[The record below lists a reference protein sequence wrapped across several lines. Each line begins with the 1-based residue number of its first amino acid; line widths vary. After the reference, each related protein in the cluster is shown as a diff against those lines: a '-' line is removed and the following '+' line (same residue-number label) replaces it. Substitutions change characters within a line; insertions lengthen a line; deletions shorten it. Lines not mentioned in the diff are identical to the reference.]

1 MSYVII
7 TPVRNEGAHFHQT
20 LESVLAQTLRP
31 LAWVIVDDGSTDI
44 TPQLVDAVAAQH
56 PWIHAVHRT
65 DRGFRQQG
73 SGVIEAFYDGYAKL
87 ATLGSNS
94 APSLPSEGRGVRG
107 EGSSSSAAWS
117 FLVKLDGD
125 LSFASDYFEQC
136 FSRFVADPKLGI
148 AGGRV
153 YCRRNGATVED
164 SPGDP
169 SFHVRGATKIYR
181 RECWDQLGGLVRA
194 PGWDTLDEVKA
205 NMLGWKTCSFP
216 DLRLLQL
223 KPTGSADGSWRNWVK
238 NGRAN
243 YTSGYHPL
251 FMLLKCL
258 KRTVEKPYGIA
269 ALGLFT
275 GFCAGYLRRLPQ
287 VPDPGLIR
295 YLRRQQ
301 MNRLLGKRSLWSSPS
316 LQHSNT
322 PSRRASITPAPHSA
336 NG

>member
-1 MSYVII
+1 M
-7 TPVRNEGAHFHQT
+7 
-20 LESVLAQTLRP
+20 
-31 LAWVIVDDGSTDI
+31 
-44 TPQLVDAVAAQH
+44 
-56 PWIHAVHRT
+56 
-65 DRGFRQQG
+65 
-73 SGVIEAFYDGYAKL
+73 EAFYDGYSFL
-87 ATLGSNS
+87 STLNPQ
-94 APSLPSEGRGVRG
+94 PST
-107 EGSSSSAAWS
+107 ACWD

-125 LSFASDYFEQC
+125 LSFPPSYFEQC
-136 FSRFVADPKLGI
+136 LARFAQDPHLGI
-148 AGGRV
+148 GGGRIYSQV
-153 YCRRNGATVED
+153 NGRTVED

-181 RECWDQLGGLVRA
+181 RATWDAIGGLIRA

-205 NMLGWKTCSFP
+205 NMLGWKTYSFP

-243 YTSGYHPL
+243 YITGYHPL

-258 KRTVEKPYGIA
+258 KRAFEPPFGLA
-269 ALGLFT
+269 ALGLLT
-275 GFCAGYLRRLPQ
+275 GFCGGYLTRLPQ

-301 MNRLLGKRSLWSSPS
+301 LNRLMGKQSLWTSDHRPLSTPLLQRSTTPS
-316 LQHSNT
+316 L
-322 PSRRASITPAPHSA
+322 HSA